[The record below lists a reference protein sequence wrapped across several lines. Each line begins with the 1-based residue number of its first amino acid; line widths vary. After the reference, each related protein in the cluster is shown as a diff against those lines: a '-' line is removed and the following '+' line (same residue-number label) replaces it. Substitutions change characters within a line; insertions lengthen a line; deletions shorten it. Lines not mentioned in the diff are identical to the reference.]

1 MKVTDLKSTFI
12 EFQVRLNEHYELWS
26 KSLNSSIPEYSIRNT
41 EELKRQAK
49 WLSHRLGGL
58 RPYLERFKDSWIMKI
73 QLTGT
78 VWNALDSAVT
88 LNDTAGIKGPSLRN
102 VISEI
107 DKIIGRLESMNPD
120 DDIPVDNSKQIKPG
134 IDYDRVI
141 LGYLEKLH
149 PYIYESCSNLFIDGH
164 YTQAIEESIKAVY
177 EYIRRKTNLDIDGEN
192 LVNKVFGKN
201 KPILSFGSLD
211 NKNIYNEQVGFM
223 NMLKGFYQGVRHPLA
238 HTQGKKE
245 KMIKAFEYLVMASL
259 FCRRID
265 DANKI
270 TSSN

>member
-1 MKVTDLKSTFI
+1 MKVIDLKNSIT
-12 EFQVRLNEHYELWS
+12 EFQKKLNEHRELWS
-26 KSLNSSIPEYSIRNT
+26 KSLDRSIPDYPIRNT
-41 EELKRQAK
+41 EELKGQAK
-49 WLSHRLGGL
+49 WLSHCLGGL

-102 VISEI
+102 VISEL
-107 DKIIGRLESMNPD
+107 DKIIGQLESMNPD

-134 IDYDRVI
+134 IEYDRVI

-164 YTQAIEESIKAVY
+164 YTQAIEESVKAVY

-265 DANKI
+265 DTNKI
-270 TSSN
+270 TSLN